1 MSGQL
6 HSNKHNIYLLYWMR
20 TLTKY
25 SRMNYM
31 DQRSTRE
38 YVSYLWINPFYI
50 RIHFNTI
57 KSRILDIF
65 KQSWYSNINNS
76 NRLET
81 YCLYEFIFES
91 YLDQVRDSRFS
102 ICLTR
107 LKSSSHD
114 LAIEKGRHQNIARQE
129 HVCNNCTM
137 SVLETEYHYLLV
149 CPKFY
154 NLRTKYI
161 KKYYYTWPT
170 LHKLTHLL
178 SSKSNITVQNLSKFI
193 VFANRIRN

>member
-31 DQRSTRE
+31 DQRSTRV
-38 YVSYLWINPFYI
+38 YVSYLWINPFNI

-81 YCLYEFIFES
+81 YCLFKHEFIFES
-91 YLDQVRDSRFS
+91 YLDQIRDSIFR

-107 LKSSSHD
+107 LKLSSHD

-129 HVCNNCTM
+129 RVCSNCTM
-137 SVLETEYHYLLV
+137 IVLETEYHYLLI
-149 CPKFY
+149 C
-154 NLRTKYI
+154 
-161 KKYYYTWPT
+161 
-170 LHKLTHLL
+170 
-178 SSKSNITVQNLSKFI
+178 
-193 VFANRIRN
+193 